1 VAAQILVVED
11 EVAIQELI
19 ALNVRQAGHRPTLAA
34 DAEEGLARVQQSLPD
49 LILLDWML
57 PGMSGIDFLRRLRAN
72 GRTQSIPVIMLTAR
86 AEEQDKLL
94 GLEHGADDYIT
105 KPFDLNELGARVR
118 ALTRRAQGRAE
129 AVLQY
134 GPITID
140 IAAHSVT
147 LNGNPINVPRREF
160 ALLQKLVESRG
171 QVLSREKLMQSIYS
185 WDEEVD
191 SNALEV
197 HIHNLRKKLNAN
209 FIRTIRG
216 IGYLVDKLPKDDSY

>member
-1 VAAQILVVED
+1 MRLLLVED
-11 EVAIQELI
+11 DELLGDAVKTGLTQFGYVVDWLKDGEI
-19 ALNVRQAGHRPTLAA
+19 ARIVVKTEAF
-34 DAEEGLARVQQSLPD
+34 D
-49 LILLDWML
+49 LIILDLGL
-57 PGMSGIDFLRRLRAN
+57 PKLSGMSLLQAIR
-72 GRTQSIPVIMLTAR
+72 QSNNKTPIIILTAR
-86 AEEQDKLL
+86 ESIDDRIK
-94 GLEHGADDYIT
+94 GLDAGADDYIT

-129 AVLQY
+129 AILQY

-140 IAAHSVT
+140 IAAHTVT
-147 LNGNPINVPRREF
+147 LNGQPINVPRREF
-160 ALLQKLVESRG
+160 ALLQKLLESKG
-171 QVLSREKLMQSIYS
+171 QVLSREQLMQSIYS

-216 IGYLVDKLPKDDSY
+216 IGYLVDKLPKDETD

>member
-1 VAAQILVVED
+1 
-11 EVAIQELI
+11 
-19 ALNVRQAGHRPTLAA
+19 
-34 DAEEGLARVQQSLPD
+34 
-49 LILLDWML
+49 M
-57 PGMSGIDFLRRLRAN
+57 
-72 GRTQSIPVIMLTAR
+72 
-86 AEEQDKLL
+86 
-94 GLEHGADDYIT
+94 
-105 KPFDLNELGARVR
+105 NELGARVR

-140 IAAHSVT
+140 IAAHTVT
-147 LNGNPINVPRREF
+147 LNRQPINLARREF
-160 ALLQKLVESRG
+160 ALLQKLLESKG

-216 IGYLVDKLPKDDSY
+216 IGYLVDKIPKDEMD